1 MIVRPVQVTDLPALL
16 ALGRLAGRGL
26 TTLPVNEERL
36 THRLRWAQRT
46 FAEQVERA
54 DADYLFVLEDDDRQV
69 VGVSAMTGAIGLR
82 EPWYNYRVGLTVN
95 ASPDLGISRH
105 IPTLFLNNEM
115 TGQSELCSLFL
126 RPDQRWGSNG
136 RLLSLGRLL
145 LVAEFPHL
153 FGEKLIAEL
162 RGSADETGCSPFW
175 DSVGRHFF
183 KMDFSHADH
192 LSGLGN
198 KSFIAELMPRQPL
211 YTCLLTERARA
222 VIGKPHPNSE
232 PALKILTAEGFSHQG
247 YIDIFDAGPVI
258 EAPVSGIRTVRD
270 SQHLQLAIGTP
281 DEQAPVWLIHN
292 RRLEN
297 CRVTAAPARLTGG
310 NSLMVDRLTAKRLQ
324 LQPGDSVRAVPLPDR
339 QQQVADEPWLAERLM
354 SLAGKPA
361 NSSSFQT
368 CPRDSLPHL
377 RR

>member
-1 MIVRPVQVTDLPALL
+1 MILRPVQVTDLPALL
-16 ALGRLAGRGL
+16 ALARLAGRGL
-26 TTLPVNEERL
+26 TPLVDEERL
-36 THRLRWAQRT
+36 THRLRWVKRT

-54 DADYLFVLEDDDRQV
+54 DADYLFVLEDDDQQV
-69 VGVSAMTGAIGLR
+69 LGVSAISAAIGLR

-95 ASPDLGISRH
+95 ASPNLGISRQ

-115 TGQSELCSLFL
+115 TGQSELCTLFL
-126 RPDQRWGSNG
+126 RPDQRRGSNG

-145 LVAEFPHL
+145 LAAEFPHL

-162 RGSADETGCSPFW
+162 RGSADEKGCSPFW

-198 KSFIAELMPRQPL
+198 KAFIAELMPRQPL
-211 YTCLLTERARA
+211 YACLLTEQAQA
-222 VIGKPHPNSE
+222 VIGKPHPDAE

-258 EAPVSGIRTVRD
+258 EAPLSTIRTVRD
-270 SQHLQLAIGTP
+270 SQHLSLVIDTP
-281 DEQAPVWLIHN
+281 DDQAPIWLIHN

-297 CRVTAAPARLTGG
+297 CRITAAPARLTG
-310 NSLMVDRLTAKRLQ
+310 NSLLVDRLTAKRLQ
-324 LQPGDSVRAVPLPDR
+324 LQPGDSVRAVPLPNR
-339 QQQVADEPWLAERLM
+339 Q
-354 SLAGKPA
+354 
-361 NSSSFQT
+361 
-368 CPRDSLPHL
+368 
-377 RR
+377 